1 VTPLPS
7 FSALIHPDQ
16 DPVIQAMS
24 NPETYPGSPDRIVHL
39 QTHISHV
46 FIAGGLA
53 YKIKKPVDLGFLDFS
68 SLAKRRYFCQQEI
81 LLNRRLT
88 TGIYLRVVKIASQNG
103 KVRINGPGQA
113 LEYAVQMREMPQ
125 ERMMDRLLGAGQV
138 TEKEIKSLVR
148 KLVPFY
154 QKARTGKG
162 IDPFGQIEIIGK
174 NTEENFFQTRPYV
187 GRLISRGMYQRLQ
200 SGNRAFLIKNR
211 DLFQKRVREGRIR
224 DGHGDLHSGNI
235 CLDREIQIYDCIEF
249 NHRLRYA
256 DTACDLAFLT
266 MDLDFYGYSEFS
278 ELLIRDYTRLSG
290 DREMPRLLNFY
301 QAYRSYVRAKVHSF
315 STEDPE
321 LSFREK
327 RDHIQKAK
335 RYYRLADY
343 YTRRLK
349 APLLIVVFGLMGTGK
364 TTLARALAHKTGWP
378 LFSSDETRKILVGI
392 DPTTREWEPFGQ
404 GIYSEGRSLKTYQK
418 MRAEAG
424 KWLKKGNSVIL
435 DGSYKRQSER
445 LALME
450 MAEKTGA
457 EIRFLECRVPVKLIR
472 RRLEQRGHEGG
483 LISDGRWA
491 IFNQQQRDFDSVD
504 EPVKARTQ
512 MVRTLLSADQLSSKI
527 ISDLKKGLS

>member
-1 VTPLPS
+1 LQS
-7 FSALIHPDQ
+7 LAKSIHPDQ
-16 DPVIQAMS
+16 LVVIQAMLR
-24 NPETYPGSPDRIVHL
+24 PETYPGSPDRIVHL

-53 YKIKKPVDLGFLDFS
+53 YKIKKSVDLGFLDFS
-68 SLAKRRYFCQQEI
+68 NLAKRRYFCQQEI
-81 LLNRRLT
+81 WLNRRLT
-88 TGIYLRVVKIASQNG
+88 TDIYLRVVKIASQNG

-125 ERMMDRLLGAGQV
+125 DRMMDRLLGAGQV
-138 TEKEIKSLVR
+138 TPKEIKSLVR

-174 NTEENFFQTRPYV
+174 NTEENFIQTRPYV

-200 SGNRAFLIKNR
+200 AGNRAFLKNNR

-256 DTACDLAFLT
+256 DIACDLAFLS
-266 MDLDFYGYSEFS
+266 MDLDFYGYPEFS

-321 LSFREK
+321 LSVREQ

-349 APLLIVVFGLMGTGK
+349 APLLIVVFGLMGSGK
-364 TTLARALAHKTGWP
+364 TTLARAVAHKTGWP
-378 LFSSDETRKILVGI
+378 LFSSDEVRKTLMGI
-392 DPTTREWEPFGQ
+392 DPTTRIWEPFGQ
-404 GIYSEGRSLKTYQK
+404 GIYSEALSLKTYQK
-418 MRAEAG
+418 MRTEAG
-424 KWLKKGNSVIL
+424 KWLKKGKSVIL

-457 EIRFLECRVPVKLIR
+457 EIRFWECRVPVKLIR
-472 RRLEQRGHEGG
+472 RRLEQRGRQAETV
-483 LISDGRWA
+483 SDGRWA
-491 IFNQQQRDFDSVD
+491 IFKQQQRDFDPVE
-504 EPVKARTQ
+504 EPIKSNLRIIQTTKPAQ
-512 MVRTLLSADQLSSKI
+512 FWLNQLL
-527 ISDLKKGLS
+527 